1 MFYYP
6 IVVAV
11 LTLLSQGNLTHVT
24 IALNGKMSVSN
35 ELARIWKA
43 VAGACCNIPS
53 SIYLKELIKPLKS
66 FS

>member
-24 IALNGKMSVSN
+24 ILYTVIIPMSVFSVTPKLQTLYGN
-35 ELARIWKA
+35 II
-43 VAGACCNIPS
+43 GCCITEKYKGQ
-53 SIYLKELIKPLKS
+53 SITMHI
-66 FS
+66 

>member
-24 IALNGKMSVSN
+24 VLTFLGMQIGSY
-35 ELARIWKA
+35 
-43 VAGACCNIPS
+43 
-53 SIYLKELIKPLKS
+53 IYLQSMFFPKDKRPHLKNKHKL
-66 FS
+66 FLKL